1 MACRTLVCSS
11 RTVLKSKEI
20 ARGLVPERLVR
31 HLGARDANDGELPL
45 RQPGSGQVVERR
57 YELALREIAG
67 PARRSPSRMGR
78 LRVRL
83 RVRGLEHV
91 NSSLRHGLAS
101 GLYTDVSDA

>member
-1 MACRTLVCSS
+1 M
-11 RTVLKSKEI
+11 LKSKEI
-20 ARGLVPERLVR
+20 ARGLVPERLVP

-45 RQPGSGQVVERR
+45 QQPGSGQVVERR

-67 PARRSPSRMGR
+67 PAEDHHHAWGR

-91 NSSLRHGLAS
+91 NRSLRHGLAS